1 MKDVSRTK
9 LKTQTG
15 SALTEF
21 VVVAGI
27 LVPALLAMPMLGKLA
42 DARHTSVQANR
53 YAVWEKTVGGDGRKT
68 DEQLSREVKTRFLSN
83 PDSAILSDD
92 QETENV
98 NPYWVSAGMEEGES
112 LLGSATIVSANHDI
126 PGDLGADYIAKA
138 MVTLG
143 DVMDGPISG
152 ANWDVEEKGFYTVN
166 MQMEIA
172 TNSLVAKGEDCT
184 GAESDSV
191 GGCLNVVGAIF
202 TDEWDARSR
211 DHVESRT
218 RSMVPAG
225 ALGDVADVVSYLG
238 AIPLFEELKHL
249 KDVFGTVSPD
259 VLPPDRYGEL

>member
-1 MKDVSRTK
+1 MTAVSRAQK
-9 LKTQTG
+9 RMQKG

-21 VVVAGI
+21 VIVAGV
-27 LVPALLAMPMLGKLA
+27 LVPAMLAMPMLGKLA
-42 DARHTSVQANR
+42 DARHTTVQANR
-53 YAVWEKTVGGDGRKT
+53 YAVWEKTVGGDGQKT
-68 DEQLSREVKTRFLSN
+68 DEQLSREVKTRFLSS

-92 QETENV
+92 QEIESV
-98 NPYWVSAGMEEGES
+98 NPYWVSADMEGDAA
-112 LLGSATIVSANHDI
+112 LLGNAVISSANHDI
-126 PGDLGADYIAKA
+126 PGDLGAEYIAKA

-143 DVMDGPISG
+143 DVMDGPIKG

-166 MQMEIA
+166 MQMEMA
-172 TNSLVAKGEDCT
+172 TNSLVAKGEDCA

-191 GGCLNVVGAIF
+191 AGCLNVVGAIF

-238 AIPLFEELKHL
+238 AIPLFRELKHL